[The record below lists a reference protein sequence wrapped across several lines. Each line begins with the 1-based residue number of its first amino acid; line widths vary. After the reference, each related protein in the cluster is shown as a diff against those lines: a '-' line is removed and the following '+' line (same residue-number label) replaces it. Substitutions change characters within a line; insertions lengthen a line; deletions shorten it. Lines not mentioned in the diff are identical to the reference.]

1 MVEKR
6 PYTFGLKRGAGS
18 KVRGGRTCLKTTV
31 SVCKTLVVGDVKE
44 AWATF
49 PWPYCGVT
57 VVWYCGGKYVL
68 MYNVSTFL
76 HPAEFFRPDRC
87 WIGSI
92 NKTTLKMK
100 VQTLSDISS
109 LTSCSLFGSLS
120 TNHWAGPQEVTIC
133 GRHGDRVCGWA
144 LRLMCYLEQMKY
156 DTGAGRERARRCREG
171 NGRDGQRQGGVMSP
185 GRQRAEPQRNRR
197 RRAKL

>member
-1 MVEKR
+1 MTLCWKY
-6 PYTFGLKRGAGS
+6 PHALIQSLF
-18 KVRGGRTCLKTTV
+18 CLCQA
-31 SVCKTLVVGDVKE
+31 S
-44 AWATF
+44 
-49 PWPYCGVT
+49 
-57 VVWYCGGKYVL
+57 
-68 MYNVSTFL
+68 FL
-76 HPAEFFRPDRC
+76 HIHGSAVCYVSSTAALSVHQTCVSLLLRSAKEQVVLSLALPLCLFPARC

-100 VQTLSDISS
+100 VQTLGDISS

-171 NGRDGQRQGGVMSP
+171 NGRDGQRLGGVMSP